1 MKMSANFFKNREKL
15 MYQSGPIKLIKSDI
29 YSVYNIY
36 TFVKIYSVLFA
47 SVPPITKVSPCKGE
61 EDVNVEAEN
70 DEEEK
75 NIKNESLKSP
85 VDEKVLLF
93 ALL

>member
-1 MKMSANFFKNREKL
+1 VDPYFHL
-15 MYQSGPIKLIKSDI
+15 DY
-29 YSVYNIY
+29 Y

-47 SVPPITKVSPCKGE
+47 SVPPIPKVSPCKGE

-75 NIKNESLKSP
+75 NIKNESPKSP